1 MNNVPHSWC
10 QYLGDVRNRLR
21 NWTGIAGMCI
31 HALLLF
37 QTSYV
42 TSAMSLVRFRH
53 MKHRLSDLAAV
64 HWIILCNKGT
74 ITLPL
79 WQ

>member
-1 MNNVPHSWC
+1 
-10 QYLGDVRNRLR
+10 
-21 NWTGIAGMCI
+21 MCI

-53 MKHRLSDLAAV
+53 MKHRLSDLAVV
-64 HWIILCNKGT
+64 HWVILCNKGT